1 MASAISMMAGAKTP
15 MRPVVWMSAKYAPLI
30 WVMMAT
36 TAVTIRPRVMCVYA
50 LLTELRS
57 ACSYE

>member
-1 MASAISMMAGAKTP
+1 MAGAKTP
-15 MRPVVWMSAKYAPLI
+15 KRPVVWMSAKYAPLI

-36 TAVTIRPRVMCVYA
+36 IAVTIRPRVMCVYA